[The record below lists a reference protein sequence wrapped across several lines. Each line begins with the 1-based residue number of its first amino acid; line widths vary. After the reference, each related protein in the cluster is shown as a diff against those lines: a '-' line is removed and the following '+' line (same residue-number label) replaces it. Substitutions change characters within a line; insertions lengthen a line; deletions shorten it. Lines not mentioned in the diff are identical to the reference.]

1 MATFYRDFSADTIGA
16 LPADFTSQWTNAQYT
31 QDVQAYTG
39 APGDKVFTFRRTGG
53 SAASSVRL
61 LATMDAIGTPGDV
74 EILSKCSASNGQN
87 FGLALRT
94 QGTTVS
100 GYLLRIGAT
109 GATHP
114 FLLQRID
121 AGTYT
126 TLASWDIP
134 GGAGS
139 GAVIRMRFRAQ
150 GTVLKGKFW
159 YEGAA
164 EPSTWQVEYDTVSD
178 ATKYATGEVGPHALT
193 ANLVGRVVRYQWVG
207 VGTGGDTAPSSA
219 APVNTPPTVTITSPL
234 DAATYFVG
242 QTVELRATATDAEDG
257 DLTASIVWS
266 SSIAGALGT
275 GGSVD
280 VTTLA
285 LGTHTI
291 TASVT
296 DSGGLTD
303 SDSVTITV
311 EAAPIPPEPVTVQ
324 ITLPTT
330 GSTFL
335 QGDPVAFLGAAQDE
349 DGAAL
354 TGTSLVW
361 TSSIGGVLGT
371 GETLLLSSL
380 SDGTHT
386 ITLTATDALA
396 QTGTASVSI
405 TITADAPS
413 LVAVTI
419 AAPTSGTVYAAGET
433 IAFAGS
439 AAYMGDPVTN
449 LVWTS
454 SMAGEIGTGATFA
467 LSSLQPGIHTVRL
480 TATAPGGQTGT
491 ASVFVVVQPAY
502 ALANVPSGAPLW
514 DNVRA
519 KWGKS
524 PGPGSWGAVAGLPA
538 DVVVMG
544 GFHDPAVYG
553 MAKLGRALSWRAK
566 AEVLINGR
574 HRWSGLQ
581 YYLGQRSVRAG
592 VGLAAGYGTPGAQ
605 AQPVYNL
612 TDAQWVTPPPRPTW
626 FGFFATIGA
635 GGSMVSGGANE
646 LRVEF
651 LDYRYLDAGT
661 GVPMR
666 QSELGYAGRVVARLP
681 LPKMYAYSDLAGNE
695 GAGVHEFALSLWGT
709 AYLPVEAWYPVEL
722 EVTQHAPGVVRLRA
736 RILGDYVDGV
746 HIPLPTF
753 DGWHIDTLW
762 GNTGGATHSGGAGDV
777 PPIDMECV
785 YAGPAAKNTW
795 DVVPFQDGYAL
806 FRNFEATVLDGG
818 ECGEPC
824 SLLLEV
830 YEDDGVTVAWSVA
843 TDPEHLHPYLEDVT
857 SYAEQEID
865 VITGAAVIGQVQ
877 YAIVDRRQT
886 QGDQD
891 SGFVTARLAEGI
903 AGRRLRMLRFVDEA
917 NGWVTLADGPSGPP
931 EMLEYAGFG
940 GTILDTREWER
951 TLGAFSGM
959 GTTTIW
965 PKGVLDGFGWHDEE
979 WLVEPVTPND
989 GRYVLRSSGPF
1000 TGRHVIDMTYSTGY
1014 TGGSPLSTVTP
1025 ALTLTD
1031 DDLNYMHP
1039 YQAVAAGYA
1048 APELYRMRD
1057 VAIMVRPATG
1067 GEWQLVNPVGVDVIV
1082 QVRDGQLSDTTP
1094 VWYVQGIVVPE
1105 DVDLDLTVDATVDV
1119 VFLARGEP
1127 SEYTPYHLEWM
1138 TSGELLMAL
1147 YDGAF
1152 SGDVDTGIRYDM
1164 GALLE
1169 MDEPVLMRITRPVT
1183 DIRAWAEKHIYGPT
1197 GWVAALDNDGQIS
1210 PKFQGWPLPDDD
1222 AEATITNAISEPSSD
1237 WNAGELVVNRLVYE
1251 YPRFIAHAASKS
1263 ADGIVARAIEI
1274 EYIDAASIVR
1284 HDEQLV
1290 EYDGSAF
1297 GAIGD
1302 VAGFPVVEE
1311 EAGARLAAERDT
1323 YILQRFRDGAP
1334 AFYVPVMRSATAN
1347 LRAGDWVDVD
1357 ISWIPNLDTARRG
1370 LVARGQLFAIRD
1382 LDCAW
1387 RGLLIVFGDLSSTD
1401 PGDEPVAAF
1410 TWTANMLEVTF
1421 DASTSTSGVDIIEYL
1436 WDFGDSSP
1444 TLSSAASTAVY
1455 LFGAAGTYP
1464 VTLTITDANGRTDS
1478 VTQSVDVST
1487 VPPTILPATQD
1498 SAVLD
1503 EGDHALVIAPVQ
1515 MWGDGMSASENL
1527 PALTKTKE
1535 TALVQDAAWLNDEN
1549 VTKSVE

>member
-1 MATFYRDFSADTIGA
+1 MAAARHWRIYVTAGFATDYTTIAEIELRATHGGADQTGSGTASASSFFSGQPASNAFDNSASSSWTSGATSKPQWIAYDFGSGNDVDIVQIALQSLASFQGRMPKDFALESSSDGSTWTTVKSFTDEPAWASAENRVLDITEPDYSGYA
-16 LPADFTSQWTNAQYT
+16 RRVSTAGVYVAVTGPTRVSTAGVYVVHGPNERRLSTAGVYVVTPETPAVVGPAKPTL
-31 QDVQAYTG
+31 TG
-39 APGDKVFTFRRTGG
+39 TPTPSAISWNG
-53 SAASSVRL
+53 SAFAHPGGKAHKTTEIDL
-61 LATMDAIGTPGDV
+61 GGTVVALGPV
-74 EILSKCSASNGQN
+74 TSYMES
-87 FGLALRT
+87 GLAPA
-94 QGTTVS
+94 TTYGNRRIRYQDEDDVWSEWSDAVS
-100 GYLLRIGAT
+100 A
-109 GATHP
+109 
-114 FLLQRID
+114 
-121 AGTYT
+121 T
-126 TLASWDIP
+126 TLAS
-134 GGAGS
+134 
-139 GAVIRMRFRAQ
+139 
-150 GTVLKGKFW
+150 
-159 YEGAA
+159 
-164 EPSTWQVEYDTVSD
+164 
-178 ATKYATGEVGPHALT
+178 
-193 ANLVGRVVRYQWVG
+193 
-207 VGTGGDTAPSSA
+207 
-219 APVNTPPTVTITSPL
+219 
-234 DAATYFVG
+234 
-242 QTVELRATATDAEDG
+242 
-257 DLTASIVWS
+257 
-266 SSIAGALGT
+266 
-275 GGSVD
+275 
-280 VTTLA
+280 
-285 LGTHTI
+285 
-291 TASVT
+291 
-296 DSGGLTD
+296 
-303 SDSVTITV
+303 
-311 EAAPIPPEPVTVQ
+311 PVTVQ
-324 ITLPTT
+324 ITEPPTGT
-330 GSTFL
+330 AFE
-335 QGDPVAFLGAAQDE
+335 QGDPVTLSGIATDE
-349 DGAAL
+349 DGIPLDGTAFVWSSSRDGVIG
-354 TGTSLVW
+354 TGTATVVRSD
-361 TSSIGGVLGT
+361 
-371 GETLLLSSL
+371 LST
-380 SDGTHT
+380 GTHT
-386 ITLTATDALA
+386 ITLTATDALGR
-396 QTGTASVSI
+396 TGTASI
-405 TITADAPS
+405 TLSVTDTAPS
-413 LVAVTI
+413 LVSVTITAPASGSIVNAGSAVT
-419 AAPTSGTVYAAGET
+419 
-433 IAFAGS
+433 FAGS
-439 AAYMGDPVTN
+439 ATYMGAPATT
-449 LVWTS
+449 LAWS
-454 SMAGEIGTGATFA
+454 SSIQGPLGTGSP
-467 LSSLQPGIHTVRL
+467 LNVSSLLPGTHTIKL
-480 TATAPGGQTGT
+480 TATASGGQTGT
-491 ASVFVVVQPAY
+491 ATITLRVQSVAVGSAM
-502 ALANVPSGAPLW
+502 AAGGPLW
-514 DNVRA
+514 DDVRV
-519 KWGKS
+519 KWG
-524 PGPGSWGAVAGLPA
+524 GAVDAEWFAAQGPEGISGRGRLNADGGIDHYDPGL
-538 DVVVMG
+538 
-544 GFHDPAVYG
+544 FG
-553 MAKLGRALSWRAK
+553 MAALGRGIGWRVRGS
-566 AEVLINGR
+566 VLLNNRG
-574 HRWSGLQ
+574 WWVGQ
-581 YYLGQRSVRAG
+581 AYYYGTQDGFSAG
-592 VGLAAGYGTPGAQ
+592 VA
-605 AQPVYNL
+605 
-612 TDAQWVTPPPRPTW
+612 
-626 FGFFATIGA
+626 
-635 GGSMVSGGANE
+635 
-646 LRVEF
+646 
-651 LDYRYLDAGT
+651 AGT
-661 GVPMR
+661 GYGRVGAPTTWWGFAAMLSAMSYQFNHDAWR
-666 QSELGYAGRVVARLP
+666 QRGSGAGTLTIIYMDPTQAASPGGYAGKTVASIALPRVWHHSDSDP
-681 LPKMYAYSDLAGNE
+681 LTPE
-695 GAGVHEFALSLWGT
+695 V
-709 AYLPVEAWYPVEL
+709 WYPLEL
-722 EVTQHAPGVVRLRA
+722 EVAQHAPGKMRLRA
-736 RILGDYVDGV
+736 RITGDVVDGV
-746 HIPLPTF
+746 NIPEPEH
-753 DGWHIDTLW
+753 DGWHIDTVY
-762 GNTGGATHSGGAGDV
+762 GDSTFGFGV
-777 PPIDMECV
+777 PPITAECTYV
-785 YAGPAAKNTW
+785 GPCVRKMYGFFDW
-795 DVVPFQDGYAL
+795 MPYGV
-806 FRNFEATVLDGG
+806 FRNVEADLLDGG